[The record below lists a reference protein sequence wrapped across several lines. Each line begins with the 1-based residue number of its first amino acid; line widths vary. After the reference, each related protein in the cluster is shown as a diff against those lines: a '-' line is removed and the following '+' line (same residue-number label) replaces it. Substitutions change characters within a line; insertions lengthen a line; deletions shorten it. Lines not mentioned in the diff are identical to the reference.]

1 MSTHESTK
9 RSEARSKGLRLAAKV
24 ATVGGLAMAALGLA
38 EARAA
43 GASTAPTHA
52 VASDDAM
59 ALPLEGFKANAGNCG
74 CAPCWGPP
82 APPAKTRRST
92 RAARSART
100 ARTAR
105 KRGAR

>member
-1 MSTHESTK
+1 MSTHEAAK

-24 ATVGGLAMAALGLA
+24 ATVGGFAFAALGLA

-43 GASTAPTHA
+43 SASPAPIHA
-52 VASDDAM
+52 VVSDDAK
-59 ALPLEGFKANAGNCG
+59 ALPLEGLKVTSGNCG

-82 APPAKTRRST
+82 APPAK
-92 RAARSART
+92 SART
-100 ARTAR
+100 ARRARAASRKPAR